1 MISNIYNINIDDVDI
16 KDYTNIE
23 PYSIPNGQ
31 AKIIDELSYFDVGIK
46 SINLSKPN
54 FKGGFSKVY
63 IYTSSINGN
72 QYVLRDELK
81 SRLDFGKNI
90 EELHQKTIADA
101 NIELHIQ
108 NDLSKDDIAPKIYYG
123 AMYKNRNYN
132 TNENEYRFITIMDK
146 YNNLSEL
153 LEGKPLKNN
162 GLIHNKLYTIEDKI
176 NNYNNIIEI
185 FQQCLTLV
193 YKMIYIKSYFCA
205 DQKIDN
211 FVYKQDNKTG
221 KYDIKMID
229 FDNKFCNSEKIIN
242 KIIFKEGLS
251 PEEIEKNKYYYMKL
265 LWLQIILFF
274 DRTSGNYLSKN
285 DLIEK
290 IITTT
295 IALNFDIVEKYN
307 EDTYKKF
314 MCDEDFIN
322 WVIKNNTP
330 NLMYVYRHYIGKS
343 GDEINHRKIL
353 KCLTNTLS
361 KTAGNRQTKTKIEK
375 QTKTKIENQTKTKID
390 HQTKNIIDHQTK
402 NIIEHQTKTKIEKQ
416 TKTKIENQ
424 RKNKIENQTKTKI
437 ENKKTN

>member
-361 KTAGNRQTKTKIEK
+361 KTAGNRQNKNQNRKTNK
-375 QTKTKIENQTKTKID
+375 NQNRKSN
-390 HQTKNIIDHQTK
+390 KNQ
-402 NIIEHQTKTKIEKQ
+402 N
-416 TKTKIENQ
+416 
-424 RKNKIENQTKTKI
+424 RSS
-437 ENKKTN
+437 NKKHNRSSNKKHNRTSNKNQNRKTNKNQNRKSKKKQNRKSNKNQNRK